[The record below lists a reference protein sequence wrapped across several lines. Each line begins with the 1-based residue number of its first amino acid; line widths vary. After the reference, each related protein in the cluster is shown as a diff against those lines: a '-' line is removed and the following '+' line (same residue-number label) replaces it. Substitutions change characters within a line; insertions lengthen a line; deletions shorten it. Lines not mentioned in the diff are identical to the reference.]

1 MKKPYFLLLAIGFP
15 LLSTAQVT
23 FTATTYNQIPS
34 GWPSY
39 NLATVDMNGD
49 YLDDIVVVSATE
61 ITILY
66 QQAAGGFTS
75 TTITTSMADYTPD
88 WSMAVGD
95 IDKNGF
101 NDLLYGSGGGVT
113 FMKANATGTAY
124 TEVSFN
130 EYVFSQR
137 TNFVDINN
145 DGHLDAYVC
154 HDVAPNVYYLND
166 GNGNLTFHQGG
177 IGDHPEGGNYGSIWV
192 DYDNDGDQDCFI
204 AKCRGGGSTASIDEL
219 HQNDGNGNFTN
230 VAVAANMANADQSW
244 SGAWNDYDNDGDM
257 DAMVGAS
264 SAPNGETGVHS
275 LMRNNGDG
283 TFTNITAGSG
293 WENNNTLSIE
303 HVSYDFD
310 NNGFADMFGGSDYLA
325 GGGGKFMYNNGDMTF
340 TPFVDAGVNISDAS
354 IGDLNNDGFLDLRH
368 GQTVYYNN
376 GNNNNWVKIQLK
388 GIASNFNGIGARVE
402 IYGDWGKQIRDV
414 RSGDGFA
421 HMNTLNVHFGLGT
434 ATEIDSVRVL
444 WPSGHVDV
452 VDSPAINDAVTIV
465 EGTDPLSL
473 VEIGNQKLD
482 VFPNPATA
490 ELSISNIGLLNVTE
504 VEVYNM
510 HGEKMQAQS
519 GNFGTINVSSLAEG
533 AYILLIRTTEG
544 NTYAESFVKKN

>member
-1 MKKPYFLLLAIGFP
+1 MPRRR
-15 LLSTAQVT
+15 
-23 FTATTYNQIPS
+23 
-34 GWPSY
+34 
-39 NLATVDMNGD
+39 
-49 YLDDIVVVSATE
+49 
-61 ITILY
+61 
-66 QQAAGGFTS
+66 
-75 TTITTSMADYTPD
+75 
-88 WSMAVGD
+88 
-95 IDKNGF
+95 F
-101 NDLLYGSGGGVT
+101 N
-113 FMKANATGTAY
+113 
-124 TEVSFN
+124 
-130 EYVFSQR
+130 SQ
-137 TNFVDINN
+137 
-145 DGHLDAYVC
+145 H
-154 HDVAPNVYYLND
+154 
-166 GNGNLTFHQGG
+166 
-177 IGDHPEGGNYGSIWV
+177 
-192 DYDNDGDQDCFI
+192 
-204 AKCRGGGSTASIDEL
+204 

>member
-1 MKKPYFLLLAIGFP
+1 MKKLYFLLLAIGSPF
-15 LLSTAQVT
+15 LSTAQVT

-49 YLDDIVVVSATE
+49 YLDDIVVVSSTE

-66 QQAAGGFTS
+66 QQAVGGFTS
-75 TTITTSMADYTPD
+75 TTITTTSADYTPD

-113 FMKANATGTAY
+113 FMKANATGTAF
-124 TEVSFN
+124 TETSFN

-145 DGHLDAYVC
+145 DGHLDAFVC

-166 GNGNLTFHQGG
+166 GSGNLTFHQGG
-177 IGDHPEGGNYGSIWV
+177 IGDHAEGGNYGSIWV

-283 TFTNITAGSG
+283 TFTNITAGTG

-303 HVSYDFD
+303 HISYDFD

-340 TPFVDAGVNISDAS
+340 TAFVDAGVNISDAS
-354 IGDLNNDGFLDLRH
+354 IGDLNNDGFLDLRD
-368 GQTVYYNN
+368 GQIVYYNN
-376 GNNNNWVKIQLK
+376 GNSNNWIKINLK

-402 IYGDWGKQIRDV
+402 IYGAWGKQIRDV

-421 HMNTLNVHFGLGT
+421 HMNTLNVHFGIGT
-434 ATEIDSVRVL
+434 ATEIDSVRVI

-452 VDSPAINDAVTIV
+452 VDSPSMNDDVTIV
-465 EGTDPLSL
+465 EGSDPLSL

-482 VFPNPATA
+482 VFPNPATTS
-490 ELSISNIGLLNVTE
+490 LSINNIGLLNVSE
-504 VEVYNM
+504 VMIYNM
-510 HGEKMQAQS
+510 HGEKMLTQS
-519 GNFGTINVSSLAEG
+519 GNFEKINVSALAEG
-533 AYILLIRTTEG
+533 AYILMIQTTDG
-544 NTYAESFVKKN
+544 NRYSESFVKKN

>member
-1 MKKPYFLLLAIGFP
+1 MKKPYFLLLALGFP
-15 LLSTAQVT
+15 IMSMAQVT
-23 FTATTYNQIPS
+23 FTATNYNQIPS

-75 TTITTSMADYTPD
+75 TTITTTNADYTPD

-124 TEVSFN
+124 TETSFN

-145 DGHLDAYVC
+145 DGHLDAFVC
-154 HDVAPNVYYLND
+154 HDVAPNVYYIND
-166 GNGNLTFHQGG
+166 GSGNLTFNQGG
-177 IGDHPEGGNYGSIWV
+177 IGDHAEGGNYGSIWV

-204 AKCRGGGSTASIDEL
+204 AKCRGGGSSASIDEL

-283 TFTNITAGSG
+283 TFTNITNGTG

-340 TPFVDAGVNISDAS
+340 TAFVDPGVNISDAS
-354 IGDLNNDGFLDLRH
+354 IGDLNNDGFLDLRD

-376 GNNNNWVKIQLK
+376 GNNNNWIKIQLK

-402 IYGDWGKQIRDV
+402 IYGAWGKQIRDV

-421 HMNTLNVHFGLGT
+421 HMNTLNVHFGIGT

-452 VDSPAINDAVTIV
+452 VDSPTINNDVTIV
-465 EGTDPLSL
+465 EGADPLSL
-473 VEIGNQKLD
+473 IEIGNQKLEL
-482 VFPNPATA
+482 FPNPATVS
-490 ELSISNIGLLNVTE
+490 LSISNVGLLNVSELTI
-504 VEVYNM
+504 YNM
-510 HGEKMQAQS
+510 HGEKMLTQS
-519 GNFGTINVSSLAEG
+519 RNFETINVSTLAEG
-533 AYILLIRTTEG
+533 AYILMIQTTDGEK
-544 NTYAESFVKKN
+544 YSESFVKKN

>member
-1 MKKPYFLLLAIGFP
+1 MKKPYFLLLALGFP
-15 LLSTAQVT
+15 FLPMAQVT

-34 GWPSY
+34 GWPNY

-75 TTITTSMADYTPD
+75 TTINTSSADYTPD

-101 NDLLYGSGGGVT
+101 SDLLYGSGGGVT

-145 DGHLDAYVC
+145 DGHLDAFVC

-166 GNGNLTFHQGG
+166 GAGNLTFHQGG
-177 IGDHPEGGNYGSIWV
+177 IGDHSEGGNYGSIWI

-244 SGAWNDYDNDGDM
+244 SAAWNDYDNDGDM

-283 TFTNITAGSG
+283 TFTNITNGTG

-325 GGGGKFMYNNGDMTF
+325 GGGGKFMYNNGNMTF
-340 TPFVDAGVNISDAS
+340 TAFVDAGVNISDAS
-354 IGDLNNDGFLDLRH
+354 IGDLNNDGFLDLRD

-376 GNNNNWVKIQLK
+376 GNNNNWIKIQLK

-402 IYGDWGKQIRDV
+402 IYGAWGKQIRDV

-421 HMNTLNVHFGLGT
+421 HMNTLNVHFGIGT
-434 ATEIDSVRVL
+434 ATEIDSVRVI

-465 EGTDPLSL
+465 EGADPLSL
-473 VEIGNQKLD
+473 IEIGNQKLE

-490 ELSISNIGLLNVTE
+490 SLSISNVNLLDVTE
-504 VEVYNM
+504 LTVYNM
-510 HGEKMQAQS
+510 HGEKLLTQAK
-519 GNFGTINVSSLAEG
+519 NFETINVSALAEG
-533 AYILLIRTTEG
+533 AYILMIQTVDG
-544 NTYAESFVKKN
+544 KKYSESFVKKN